1 MLEFAG
7 KRILITG
14 ASSGIGRAAAIRFD
28 QLGASTI
35 LVARNEKVLSDLTKQ
50 MKNPCCYVSCDLSD
64 MENIPPLFEKIAENG
79 KLDGFVHCAGICQ
92 INPIRGMESKEL
104 ILQMNINTLSFFQ
117 IAKFFSMTKYSN
129 KASSIVALS
138 SIAACTAEAGMCA
151 YAMSKAA
158 LNTEVRVMAKEFIR
172 RGIRVNAIMPAQV
185 ISKMGEK
192 ENVWT
197 EEELKNVKEYQPLG
211 AIPIDQIVN
220 SIEFL
225 MSDQKSGYITG
236 ECLSITGGYNR

>member
-1 MLEFAG
+1 
-7 KRILITG
+7 
-14 ASSGIGRAAAIRFD
+14 
-28 QLGASTI
+28 
-35 LVARNEKVLSDLTKQ
+35 
-50 MKNPCCYVSCDLSD
+50 
-64 MENIPPLFEKIAENG
+64 
-79 KLDGFVHCAGICQ
+79 
-92 INPIRGMESKEL
+92 
-104 ILQMNINTLSFFQ
+104 
-117 IAKFFSMTKYSN
+117 
-129 KASSIVALS
+129 
-138 SIAACTAEAGMCA
+138 
-151 YAMSKAA
+151 
-158 LNTEVRVMAKEFIR
+158 MAKEFIR